1 MDLLGR
7 EESLIP
13 HLPAPGAIVLRSL
26 GKAYGLA
33 GVRLGFAIASVDDCA
48 RLRAALGPWPVSGPA
63 IEIGRRALADDTWLA
78 ATVRRLREEA
88 SRLDRL
94 LQASDLEIAGGYTV
108 VPAGSDELGTGIVR
122 AALRAGILTRP
133 FQDRPDWLRFG
144 IPHAPAEWTR
154 LEAVLRRL
162 LKQLRHARRGEG
174 SAEHG
179 TPLCGRGDL
188 P

>member
-1 MDLLGR
+1 MAEIAGAMARHGGRLIIDEAFMDLLGR

-94 LQASDLEIAGGYTV
+94 LQASDLEIAGATPLFRLVQTNWG
-108 VPAGSDELGTGIVR
+108 L
-122 AALRAGILTRP
+122 ALFGRLCGAGILTRP

-144 IPHAPAEWTR
+144 IPHAPSEWTR
-154 LEAVLRRL
+154 LEAVLG
-162 LKQLRHARRGEG
+162 A
-174 SAEHG
+174 S
-179 TPLCGRGDL
+179 
-188 P
+188 